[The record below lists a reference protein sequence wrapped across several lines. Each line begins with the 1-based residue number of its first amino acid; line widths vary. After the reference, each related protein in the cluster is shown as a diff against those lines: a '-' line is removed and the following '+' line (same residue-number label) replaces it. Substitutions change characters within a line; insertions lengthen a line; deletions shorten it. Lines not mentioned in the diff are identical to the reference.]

1 MKVIVVGAGAAG
13 MMAAIKAAEN
23 NEVIIL
29 EKNKIPG
36 RKIFIT
42 GKGRCNVTNA
52 CDISDYFNNI
62 PRNPEFLYSALYT
75 FTNSDL
81 QEFFKSKGVKL
92 KTERGNR
99 VFPESDKSND
109 IIKALVSELARKNVE
124 VIYETVVTGIKT
136 QENKV
141 VALNTSKGQFTADH
155 FILTTGG
162 ASYPLTGSDGK
173 MLEYLNRIGIK
184 TNTFIPSL
192 VPLTVLDEDI
202 KELTGI
208 SLKNVTFS
216 LNSGKKKLYSEL
228 GEMLFTHD
236 GISGPI
242 VLSASAHRETDRKMN
257 GYIDLKPGLDEKQLD
272 LRILRDFDKYK
283 NKDIRNGLN
292 DLLIQRLIPFILKR
306 AGIVETKKVNEITK
320 EERRR
325 LVETIKNLEFTIKGA
340 RSMSEA
346 IISRGGVATTE
357 IDPSTMKLKKFTN
370 LSVAGEM
377 IDVDALTGGFNLQIA
392 FSTGYLA
399 GGNI

>member
-13 MMAAIKAAEN
+13 MMAAIKAAEK

-52 CDISDYFNNI
+52 CDVSEYFNNI

-75 FTNSDL
+75 FTNDNL
-81 QEFFKSKGVKL
+81 QDFFKSRGVKL

-109 IIKALVSELARKNVE
+109 IIKALTGEIVRKNVE
-124 VIYETVVTGIKT
+124 VVYETTVTGIKT
-136 QENKV
+136 QGNRV
-141 VALNTSKGQFTADH
+141 VALNTNRGQYTADH
-155 FILTTGG
+155 YIITTGG

-173 MLEYLNRIGIK
+173 MLEYLNRVGVE
-184 TNTFIPSL
+184 TNSFIPSL
-192 VPLTVLDEDI
+192 VPLTVSDADI

-208 SLKNVTFS
+208 SLRNVTFT
-216 LNSGKKKLYSEL
+216 LVSGKKKLYSEL

-242 VLSASAHRETDRKMN
+242 VLSASAYRDQKAKMT
-257 GYIDLKPGLDEKQLD
+257 GFIDLKPGLDEKQLD

-283 NKDIRNGLN
+283 NKDIRNGLT

-306 AGIVETKKVNEITK
+306 AGIAEIKKINEITK

-325 LVETIKNLEFTIKGA
+325 LVDTIKNLEFNIKGA
-340 RSMSEA
+340 RPMTEA
-346 IISRGGVATTE
+346 IISRGGVATSE
-357 IDPSTMKLKKFTN
+357 IDPSSMKIKKYTN
-370 LSVAGEM
+370 ISVAGEL

>member
-13 MMAAIKAAEN
+13 MMAAIKAAEK

-52 CDISDYFNNI
+52 CDVSEYFNNI

-75 FTNSDL
+75 FTNDNL
-81 QEFFKSKGVKL
+81 QDFFKSRGVKL

-109 IIKALVSELARKNVE
+109 IIKALTGEIVRKNVE
-124 VIYETVVTGIKT
+124 VVYEATVTGIKT
-136 QENKV
+136 QGNRV
-141 VALNTSKGQFTADH
+141 VALNTNRGQFTADH
-155 FILTTGG
+155 YIITTGG

-173 MLEYLNRIGIK
+173 MLEYLNRIGVE
-184 TNTFIPSL
+184 TNSFIPSL
-192 VPLTVLDEDI
+192 VPLTVSDADI

-208 SLKNVTFS
+208 SLRNVTFT
-216 LNSGKKKLYSEL
+216 LVSGKKKLYSEL

-242 VLSASAHRETDRKMN
+242 VLSASAYRDQKAKMT
-257 GYIDLKPGLDEKQLD
+257 GFIDLKPGLDEKQLD

-283 NKDIRNGLN
+283 NKDIRNGLT

-306 AGIVETKKVNEITK
+306 AGIAEIKKINEITK

-325 LVETIKNLEFTIKGA
+325 LVDTIKNLEFNIKGA
-340 RSMSEA
+340 RPMTEA
-346 IISRGGVATTE
+346 IISRGGVATSE
-357 IDPSTMKLKKFTN
+357 IDPSTMKIKKYTN
-370 LSVAGEM
+370 ISVAGEL

>member
-52 CDISDYFNNI
+52 CDVSDYFNNI

-75 FTNSDL
+75 FTNDNL
-81 QEFFKSKGVKL
+81 QDFFKSRGVKL

-109 IIKALVSELARKNVE
+109 IIKALTGEIVRKNVE
-124 VIYETVVTGIKT
+124 VIYETTVTGIKT
-136 QENKV
+136 QGNRV
-141 VALNTSKGQFTADH
+141 VALNTNRGQYTADH
-155 FILTTGG
+155 YIITTGG

-173 MLEYLNRIGIK
+173 MLEYLNRIGVE
-184 TNTFIPSL
+184 TNSFIPSL
-192 VPLTVLDEDI
+192 VPLTVSDADI

-208 SLKNVTFS
+208 SLRNVTFTLVS
-216 LNSGKKKLYSEL
+216 SKKKLYSEL

-242 VLSASAHRETDRKMN
+242 VLSASAYRDQKAKMT
-257 GYIDLKPGLDEKQLD
+257 GFIDLKPGLDEKQLD

-283 NKDIRNGLN
+283 NKDIRNGLT
-292 DLLIQRLIPFILKR
+292 DLLIQRLIHFILKR
-306 AGIVETKKVNEITK
+306 AGIAEIKKINEITK

-325 LVETIKNLEFTIKGA
+325 LVDTIKNLEFNIKGA
-340 RSMSEA
+340 RPMTEA
-346 IISRGGVATTE
+346 IISRGGVATSE
-357 IDPSTMKLKKFTN
+357 IDPSTMKIKKYTN
-370 LSVAGEM
+370 ISVAGEL